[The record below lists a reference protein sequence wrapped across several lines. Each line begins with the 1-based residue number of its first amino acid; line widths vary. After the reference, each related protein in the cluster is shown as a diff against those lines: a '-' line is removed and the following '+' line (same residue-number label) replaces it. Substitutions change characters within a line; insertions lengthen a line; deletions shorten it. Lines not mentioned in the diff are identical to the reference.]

1 LEVRKGDTNLLK
13 DSIEYDINLQVSSV
27 IYKHYEDLII
37 RARAISNIKI
47 DQEIQTAAMGTF
59 EDLRES
65 T

>member
-1 LEVRKGDTNLLK
+1 MEVRKGDTNLLK

-47 DQEIQTAAMGTF
+47 DQEI
-59 EDLRES
+59 
-65 T
+65 

>member
-1 LEVRKGDTNLLK
+1 MEVRKGDTNLLK